1 MALDVDFDF
10 DDFDDDDDD
19 GRGGDNFAAPD
30 NSKAE
35 AILSRIVST
44 EAVRSNV

>member
-10 DDFDDDDDD
+10 DDFDEDDD
-19 GRGGDNFAAPD
+19 GRGGDNLAAPD

-35 AILSRIVST
+35 AMLSRIVST

>member
-10 DDFDDDDDD
+10 DDFDEDDD